1 MSTTSPKRPVSG
13 MTAVVIGGGVI
24 GASWAALFLVNGLKV
39 VLSDPDAAIGNQVR
53 GIIQAAL
60 PALQAL
66 GYEVLDAMRQLSF
79 QSDTAKAVAQADV
92 VQECGPETV
101 TFKRALWKTV
111 EAAAPKDALLC
122 SSSSTIPAS
131 VQYTEM
137 VDRSRLLI
145 GHPFNPPHL
154 MPLVEVVPSPETQ
167 ADIVARALSFYRSVG
182 KVALEIKKEIP
193 GFVANRLQA
202 AIFQEAVYLV
212 AEGVVT
218 LDQLDDIVT
227 SSLGIR
233 WATSGPFLSFHLG
246 GGLGGL
252 AHFIDHLGPAMEA
265 AWGHLGKARLD
276 GVTKTLLL
284 HQLAESYGAGSFP
297 HLAEVRDSKEVAV
310 IRGLAQARSPTA
322 YPHRGD
328 GESVPP
334 IV

>member
-1 MSTTSPKRPVSG
+1 MSTTSPKRPVSR
-13 MTAVVIGGGVI
+13 MTAVVVGGGVI
-24 GASWAALFLVNGLKV
+24 GASWTALFLVNGLKV
-39 VLSDPDAAIGNQVR
+39 VLSDPDPAIADQVR
-53 GIIQAAL
+53 GIIQSAL

-66 GYEVLDAMRQLSF
+66 GYQVLDVQRQLAF
-79 QSDTAKAVAQADV
+79 QSDTALAVAQADI

-101 TFKRALWKTV
+101 AFKTALWKTV
-111 EAAAPKDALLC
+111 EAAAPKEALLC

-131 VQYTEM
+131 TQYTEM
-137 VDRSRLLI
+137 QDRSRLLI
-145 GHPFNPPHL
+145 CHPFNPPHL
-154 MPLVEVVPSPETQ
+154 MPLVEVVPSPQTQ
-167 ADIVARALSFYRSVG
+167 PDIVARALSFYRSIG

-193 GFVANRLQA
+193 GFVANRLEA

-218 LDQLDDIVT
+218 MDQLDDIVT

-246 GGLGGL
+246 GGPGGL
-252 AHFIDHLGPAMEA
+252 GHFVDHLGPAMEA
-265 AWGHLGKARLD
+265 AWAHLGKARLD

-284 HQLAESYGAGSFP
+284 HQLAESYGGGSFP

-310 IRGLAQARSPTA
+310 IKGLAQARSPTA

-328 GESVPP
+328 GESEPP

>member
-1 MSTTSPKRPVSG
+1 MSTTSPNRPVPA
-13 MTAVVIGGGVI
+13 MTAVVIGGGVV

-39 VLSDPDAAIGNQVR
+39 VLSDPDPAIGGQVR

-66 GYEVLDAMRQLSF
+66 GYKVLDAQRQLSF
-79 QSDTAKAVAQADV
+79 QSDTALAVAQADV

-101 TFKRALWKTV
+101 DFKTALWRTV
-111 EAAAPKDALLC
+111 EAAAPKEALLC

-131 VQYTEM
+131 IQYAEM

-154 MPLVEVVPSPETQ
+154 MPLVEVVPSAETQ

-193 GFVANRLQA
+193 GLVANRLQA
-202 AIFQEAVYLV
+202 AILQEAVYLV

-233 WATSGPFLSFHLG
+233 WATSGPFLSFHLDG
-246 GGLGGL
+246 GPGGL
-252 AHFIDHLGPAMEA
+252 AHSIDLLGPSMDA
-265 AWGHLGKARLD
+265 AWGRLGKARLD

-297 HLAEVRDSKEVAV
+297 HLAEMRDSKEVAV
-310 IRGLAQARSPTA
+310 IKGLAQARSPMA

-328 GESVPP
+328 GKSVPP